1 MAGTPGLDAN
11 FPCAAGRGC
20 DGRSM
25 VAKSRAASLLDG
37 VPALKQAQSSLAQDL
52 ADRALTALD
61 EAHEMAPGD
70 ERTEAMQRAMALRKA
85 AEIQQLLESKRSA
98 PAT

>member
-1 MAGTPGLDAN
+1 
-11 FPCAAGRGC
+11 
-20 DGRSM
+20 M

-37 VPALKQAQSSLAQDL
+37 VPALKQAQPSLAQDL

-70 ERTEAMQRAMALRKA
+70 ERTEAMHKAMALRKA
-85 AEIQQLLESKRSA
+85 AEIQQLLEGKRSA

>member
-1 MAGTPGLDAN
+1 
-11 FPCAAGRGC
+11 
-20 DGRSM
+20 M
-25 VAKSRAASLLDG
+25 VVESRAASLLDG

-61 EAHEMAPGD
+61 EAHERAPGD
-70 ERTEAMQRAMALRKA
+70 ERTEAIHKAMALRKA
-85 AEIQQLLESKRSA
+85 AENQQLLESKRSA

>member
-1 MAGTPGLDAN
+1 
-11 FPCAAGRGC
+11 
-20 DGRSM
+20 
-25 VAKSRAASLLDG
+25 
-37 VPALKQAQSSLAQDL
+37 
-52 ADRALTALD
+52 
-61 EAHEMAPGD
+61 MAPGD